1 MWQFDLETG
10 IAAIMLPLA
19 AAGLGMGMVMAPL
32 GAVVMGSAPVAKS
45 GAASG
50 VLTTL
55 RQVGAILGISAL
67 GAVLQFRLVSNLRE
81 FFLNIPFM
89 PQTAKDAMLEAV
101 SRGGMSGVVLE
112 DTPSFLQDL
121 VAEVMREQFVG
132 ALSAAITVA
141 MVVAVAGAV
150 AALFIG
156 YKPVKTSPGG
166 SYDPRYRT
174 HDGWPPRSQF
184 D

>member
-1 MWQFDLETG
+1 MVATAFFFMSQFDLGTG
-10 IAAIMLPLA
+10 TWAIVLPLA
-19 AAGLGMGMVMAPL
+19 GAGIGMGIVMAPL

-67 GAVLQFRLVSNLRE
+67 GAVLQFQLVANLRE
-81 FFLNIPFM
+81 FFLHVPFM
-89 PQTAKDAMLEAV
+89 PQSAKDAMLEAV

-121 VAEVMREQFVG
+121 IAQVMREEFIG
-132 ALSAAITVA
+132 ALGAAFTVA
-141 MVVAVAGAV
+141 MFVAAAGAA

-156 YKPVKTSPGG
+156 YRPVKRSSTA
-166 SYDPRYRT
+166 DPF
-174 HDGWPPRSQF
+174 PMSQR
-184 D
+184 